1 MSRHDSKFVEPS
13 FYVDPL
19 ALEFSGIECC
29 ITWGQFW
36 SGDWS
41 GQEQRNQNTEAQREL
56 DRARALYE
64 EESRRAEAAISQQ
77 RLALD
82 IQLKEQA
89 TLKAQQDAALAETL
103 KQADIS
109 KKVSAATLGQERIKA
124 SMGVAQA
131 QQLIRETS
139 SQTMTKQA
147 GQTVGQPGISKT
159 KVGTRIGIGGYGGTA
174 AGKINPTGL
183 NI

>member
-41 GQEQRNQNTEAQREL
+41 GNAERNTQTEAQREL

-64 EESRRAEAAISQQ
+64 EETRRANAAIAEQKAALEAQ
-77 RLALD
+77 LAD
-82 IQLKEQA
+82 EAK
-89 TLKAQQDAALAETL
+89 LKAEQDAVLAEVL

>member
-1 MSRHDSKFVEPS
+1 MRHDSKFIDPE

-19 ALEFSGIECC
+19 APEFSGVECC
-29 ITWGQFW
+29 ITWSQFW

-41 GQEQRNQNTEAQREL
+41 GNAERNAQTEAQREL

-64 EESRRAEAAISQQ
+64 EETRRANAAIAEQQ
-77 RLALD
+77 AALEAQLAD
-82 IQLKEQA
+82 EA
-89 TLKAQQDAALAETL
+89 RLKAEQDAVLAEVL

-109 KKVSAATLGQERIKA
+109 KKVSAATLGQERIKS
-124 SMGVAQA
+124 SMEVAKTQ
-131 QQLIRETS
+131 QQLKESAT
-139 SQTMTKQA
+139 QTTVKQA

-159 KVGTRIGIGGYGGTA
+159 KVGTRIAIGGYGGTA
-174 AGKINPTGL
+174 PGRVNPTGL